1 MSGRFKQARRYLFWG
16 LALVCVG
23 LVIRSQVERADALGG
38 GPDAFGYNWHDN
50 VTYDFEQAASSLSM
64 ANDSYD
70 VVEIGFNFEFYG
82 ETYNEV
88 TVSSE
93 GGLHFEGE
101 IELPISNETLPYTE
115 WIGIFPFWDDLNV
128 EGEGDVYYDTI
139 GSSPSR
145 IFIAEWRGLPHY
157 ENNPPYY
164 YIGNATFEVKL
175 FEEDDS
181 IEFHYSDVDFGMG
194 TYNSGASAT
203 IGIADGDQ
211 GFYLEVSYNA
221 ASVSAGYAVRF
232 ESPGGC
238 VDNDTDGWTQ
248 CDGDCDDT
256 DSTIHP
262 GAAETCDDGIDS
274 NCDGAEDE
282 TADND
287 GDGYSNCDGDCDDSE
302 PLAYPGN
309 VEACDFLDNDCDGWV
324 DNGYDIDGDGWTTCE
339 GDCDDADGGTWPSA
353 PELCDGVDSDCMD
366 DLPSTEVDNDGDGYA
381 ECDGDCHD
389 GSAATYPGAEEICDT
404 QDNDCDP
411 ITDELGDVD
420 LDGYSICQGDCNDGD
435 AGMNPA
441 QAEVCDKKDNDCN
454 GMVDDNIDFDHDGYP
469 GCGGADCEDYNAA
482 IHPGAQEVPYD
493 NIDQDCDG
501 ADLTDL
507 DGDGFSGGPG
517 QPDCMDDNAAVHPDA
532 EENCEDGL
540 DNNCDGAV
548 DDEDETCLVS
558 ADDDD
563 DDDCSCDA
571 TGDDRAPSVAL
582 LAVLAV
588 LAIVRRRR

>member
-1 MSGRFKQARRYLFWG
+1 MRGVARIVLGSLG
-16 LALVCVG
+16 LCVFLAGGPAKAL
-23 LVIRSQVERADALGG
+23 EG
-38 GPDAFGYNWHDN
+38 GPDAFGYSFIDSNEPGGPL
-50 VTYDFEQAASSLSM
+50 YDFEVLGGNIASTASTCDDCVQG
-64 ANDSYD
+64 NIPIGFDFEYYGTVYD
-70 VVEIGFNFEFYG
+70 VVSVSSNGFIGFG
-82 ETYNEV
+82 AQ
-88 TVSSE
+88 S
-93 GGLHFEGE
+93 
-101 IELPISNETLPYTE
+101 
-115 WIGIFPFWDDLNV
+115 
-128 EGEGDVYYDTI
+128 
-139 GSSPSR
+139 
-145 IFIAEWRGLPHY
+145 
-157 ENNPPYY
+157 
-164 YIGNATFEVKL
+164 AT
-175 FEEDDS
+175 
-181 IEFHYSDVDFGMG
+181 GCC
-194 TYNSGASAT
+194 SGASIPSTSTPNNIIALWWEDLNPSNGGSIYYET
-203 IGIADGDQ
+203 LGSPPLQRFVLSFQNVQHYGGGNPVSVQVKLYEGSSSIEIHVDAAPSDGGTHSCGIEDSGGNVGLQYHSGSQPLPSGTAIWFGTCSEDDIDLDG
-211 GFYLEVSYNA
+211 YTEC
-221 ASVSAGYAVRF
+221 
-232 ESPGGC
+232 E
-238 VDNDTDGWTQ
+238 
-248 CDGDCDDT
+248 GDCDDM
-256 DSTIHP
+256 DPSLYP
-262 GAAETCDDGIDS
+262 AAEEICDDGIDQ
-274 NCDGAEDE
+274 NCDAQVDE
-282 TADND
+282 HADFD
-287 GDGYSNCDGDCDDSE
+287 GDGFSNCDGDCNDFIAE
-302 PLAYPGN
+302 AFPGN
-309 VEACDFLDNDCDGWV
+309 PEDCDFIDNDCDGWV